1 VIIFVAAVYWL
12 ILWVTALPGSS
23 SQIKLSYP
31 RIEFI
36 EGLRAVFLFRAQG
49 VSPDAKALVGGLAI
63 GERDLLSPEMA
74 ENMKTLSLTHLVA
87 VSGANLAI
95 VMGVVYLLT
104 AACALSRNTRFV
116 TALLVMVAYVLV
128 VGPESSVLRSATM
141 ATFVVVGLWLGRGT
155 KPIISLAWA
164 VIFLLAIDPGL
175 ATDFGF
181 SLSALATVGLL
192 TMALPIYNWLSRY
205 MPQLIAIGIAAS
217 FSAQLATT
225 PVLLMLQ
232 PSIPIYS
239 VLANLIVE
247 PVVAPVTVLGIL
259 ALILAYPLPVLSSAV
274 SYVASLGTWWITLV
288 ATEVS
293 GWPAARVHF
302 VAGPVG
308 VALASLIVLLSLGLY
323 QHRLSKYRTGIAASL
338 VGIMLFSASWSS
350 ADQIRFQV
358 FDGEWDVVNC
368 DVGQGDALVVRSQGV
383 VALIDVGRE
392 PEPIDKCLDNLQVTK
407 IDLLVI
413 THFDADHAGGIY
425 GALNN
430 RYVETAIISGFADDR
445 PLVSLVETAL
455 AQSKV
460 EVLTGFAGMGGKLGE
475 LKWRVLAPTAKATEA
490 KDSNDASVIVS
501 FTGAGYGLL
510 ALGDLGGVGQTRL
523 MRNAGGVLNEL
534 SGMPLLLK
542 VAHHGSADQSTE
554 LFRLLSADIAI
565 FSVGQNPY
573 GHPTKKALDQAAL
586 SGSRIVR
593 TDQLGSIAL
602 RFQEQAWSISGAGKL
617 TV

>member
-1 VIIFVAAVYWL
+1 VIIFIAAAYWL

-141 ATFVVVGLWLGRGT
+141 ATFVVIGLWLGRGT

-205 MPQLIAIGIAAS
+205 MPRLIAIGIAAS

-323 QHRLSKYRTGIAASL
+323 QKRLSKYRTGIAASL

-430 RYVETAIISGFADDR
+430 RYVKTAIISGFADDR

-460 EVLTGFAGMGGKLGE
+460 EVLTGFAGMGGKLGQ
-475 LKWRVLAPTAKATEA
+475 LKWRVLAPTAKATET

>member
-1 VIIFVAAVYWL
+1 MIIFIAAAYWL

-49 VSPDAKALVGGLAI
+49 VNPDAKALVGGLAI

-104 AACALSRNTRFV
+104 AACALSRNTRFI

-141 ATFVVVGLWLGRGT
+141 ATFVVIGLWLGRGT

-205 MPQLIAIGIAAS
+205 MPRLIAIGIAAS

-308 VALASLIVLLSLGLY
+308 VALAALIVLLSLGLY
-323 QHRLSKYRTGIAASL
+323 QKKLSKYRTGIAASL
-338 VGIMLFSASWSS
+338 VGVMLFSASWSS

-430 RYVETAIISGFADDR
+430 RYVKTAIISGFADNR

-460 EVLTGFAGMGGKLGE
+460 EVLTGFAGMGGKLGQ

>member
-1 VIIFVAAVYWL
+1 VIIFIAAAYWL

-49 VSPDAKALVGGLAI
+49 VNPDAKALVGGLAI

-205 MPQLIAIGIAAS
+205 MPRLIAIGIAAS

-308 VALASLIVLLSLGLY
+308 VALAALIVLLSLGLY
-323 QHRLSKYRTGIAASL
+323 QKRLSKYRTGIAASL
-338 VGIMLFSASWSS
+338 VGVMLFSASWSS

-430 RYVETAIISGFADDR
+430 RYVKTAIISGFADNR

>member
-1 VIIFVAAVYWL
+1 MIIFVAAAYWL

-63 GERDLLSPEMA
+63 GERELLSPEMA

-95 VMGVVYLLT
+95 IMGVIYLLT
-104 AACALSRNTRFV
+104 AAGGLSRNTRFV

-128 VGPESSVLRSATM
+128 VGPESSVLRAATM

-181 SLSALATVGLL
+181 ALSALATVGLL

-205 MPQLIAIGIAAS
+205 MPRLIAIGIAAS

-308 VALASLIVLLSLGLY
+308 VALAALIVLLSLGLY
-323 QHRLSKYRTGIAASL
+323 QHRLSSYRTGLAASL
-338 VGIMLFSASWSS
+338 VGVLLFSASWSS

-392 PEPIDKCLDNLQVTK
+392 PEPIDKCLDNLQVTE

-425 GALNN
+425 GVLGD
-430 RYVETAIISGFADDR
+430 RLVKTAIISGFADDR

-501 FTGAGYGLL
+501 FTGAGYGVL
-510 ALGDLGGVGQTRL
+510 ALGDLGNVGQTRL

-554 LFRLLSADIAI
+554 LFRLLSADVAI

-586 SGSRIVR
+586 SGSRVVR
-593 TDQLGSIAL
+593 TDELGSIAF
-602 RFQEQAWSISGAGKL
+602 RFEEQVWRISGAGKL
-617 TV
+617 TA

>member
-1 VIIFVAAVYWL
+1 MIIFVAAVYWL

-205 MPQLIAIGIAAS
+205 MPRLIAIGIAAS

-259 ALILAYPLPVLSSAV
+259 ALILAYPLPVLSSAL

-323 QHRLSKYRTGIAASL
+323 QKRLSKYRTGIAASL

-455 AQSKV
+455 AQTKV
-460 EVLTGFAGMGGKLGE
+460 EVLTGFAGMGGKQGE

>member
-1 VIIFVAAVYWL
+1 MIIFVAAVYWL

-205 MPQLIAIGIAAS
+205 MPRLIAIGIAAS

-259 ALILAYPLPVLSSAV
+259 ALILAYPLPVLSSAL

-323 QHRLSKYRTGIAASL
+323 QKRLSKYRTGIAASL

>member
-1 VIIFVAAVYWL
+1 VIIFIAAAYWL
-12 ILWVTALPGSS
+12 VLWVTALPGSS

-49 VSPDAKALVGGLAI
+49 VNPDAKALVGGLAI

-104 AACALSRNTRFV
+104 AACALSRNTRFI

-141 ATFVVVGLWLGRGT
+141 ATFVVIGLWLGRGT

-205 MPQLIAIGIAAS
+205 MPRLIAIGIAAS

-293 GWPAARVHF
+293 EWPAARVHF

-308 VALASLIVLLSLGLY
+308 VALAALIVLLSLGLY
-323 QHRLSKYRTGIAASL
+323 QKKLSKYRTGIAASL
-338 VGIMLFSASWSS
+338 VGVMLFSASWSS

>member
-1 VIIFVAAVYWL
+1 VIIFVAAAYWL

-49 VSPDAKALVGGLAI
+49 VNPDAKALVGGLAI

-205 MPQLIAIGIAAS
+205 MPRLIAIGIAAS

-323 QHRLSKYRTGIAASL
+323 QKRLSKYRTGIAASL
-338 VGIMLFSASWSS
+338 VGVMLFSASWSS

-430 RYVETAIISGFADDR
+430 RYVKTAIISGFADNR

-593 TDQLGSIAL
+593 TDQLGSIAF

>member
-1 VIIFVAAVYWL
+1 VIIFIAAAYWL

-49 VSPDAKALVGGLAI
+49 VNPDAKALVGGLAI

-116 TALLVMVAYVLV
+116 TALLVMVVYVLV

-141 ATFVVVGLWLGRGT
+141 ATFVVIGLWLGRGT

-205 MPQLIAIGIAAS
+205 MPRLIAIGIAAS

-323 QHRLSKYRTGIAASL
+323 QKRLSKYRTGIAASL

-430 RYVETAIISGFADDR
+430 RYVKTAIISGFADNR

-593 TDQLGSIAL
+593 TDQLGSIAF

>member
-1 VIIFVAAVYWL
+1 MIIFVAAAYWL

-49 VSPDAKALVGGLAI
+49 VNPDAKALVGGLAI

-104 AACALSRNTRFV
+104 AACALSRNTRFI

-141 ATFVVVGLWLGRGT
+141 ATFVVIGLWLGRGT

-205 MPQLIAIGIAAS
+205 MPRLIAIGIAAS

-323 QHRLSKYRTGIAASL
+323 QKKLSKYRTGIAASL
-338 VGIMLFSASWSS
+338 VGVMLFSASWSS

-430 RYVETAIISGFADDR
+430 RYVKTAIISGFADNR

>member
-1 VIIFVAAVYWL
+1 VIIFIAAAYWL

-141 ATFVVVGLWLGRGT
+141 ATFVVIGLWLGRGT

-205 MPQLIAIGIAAS
+205 MPRLIAIGIAAS

-308 VALASLIVLLSLGLY
+308 VALAALIVLLSLGLY
-323 QHRLSKYRTGIAASL
+323 QQRLSKYRTGIAASL

-501 FTGAGYGLL
+501 FTGADYGVL
-510 ALGDLGGVGQTRL
+510 ALGDLGDAGQTRL

-542 VAHHGSADQSTE
+542 VAHHGSADQSTA
-554 LFRLLSADIAI
+554 LFRLLSADVAI

-593 TDQLGSIAL
+593 TDQLGSIAF

>member
-1 VIIFVAAVYWL
+1 VIIFIAAAYWL

-49 VSPDAKALVGGLAI
+49 VNPDAKALVGGLAI

-116 TALLVMVAYVLV
+116 TALLVMVVYVLV

-141 ATFVVVGLWLGRGT
+141 ATFVVIGLWLGRGT

-205 MPQLIAIGIAAS
+205 MPRLIAIGIAAS

-323 QHRLSKYRTGIAASL
+323 QKRLSKYRTGIAASL

-460 EVLTGFAGMGGKLGE
+460 EVLTGFAGMGGKLGQ
-475 LKWRVLAPTAKATEA
+475 LKWRVLAPTAKATET

>member
-1 VIIFVAAVYWL
+1 MIIFVAAVYWL

-205 MPQLIAIGIAAS
+205 MPRLIAIGIAAS

-247 PVVAPVTVLGIL
+247 PVEI
-259 ALILAYPLPVLSSAV
+259 
-274 SYVASLGTWWITLV
+274 
-288 ATEVS
+288 
-293 GWPAARVHF
+293 
-302 VAGPVG
+302 
-308 VALASLIVLLSLGLY
+308 
-323 QHRLSKYRTGIAASL
+323 
-338 VGIMLFSASWSS
+338 
-350 ADQIRFQV
+350 
-358 FDGEWDVVNC
+358 
-368 DVGQGDALVVRSQGV
+368 
-383 VALIDVGRE
+383 GR
-392 PEPIDKCLDNLQVTK
+392 
-407 IDLLVI
+407 
-413 THFDADHAGGIY
+413 
-425 GALNN
+425 
-430 RYVETAIISGFADDR
+430 
-445 PLVSLVETAL
+445 
-455 AQSKV
+455 
-460 EVLTGFAGMGGKLGE
+460 
-475 LKWRVLAPTAKATEA
+475 
-490 KDSNDASVIVS
+490 
-501 FTGAGYGLL
+501 
-510 ALGDLGGVGQTRL
+510 
-523 MRNAGGVLNEL
+523 
-534 SGMPLLLK
+534 
-542 VAHHGSADQSTE
+542 AH
-554 LFRLLSADIAI
+554 
-565 FSVGQNPY
+565 V
-573 GHPTKKALDQAAL
+573 
-586 SGSRIVR
+586 
-593 TDQLGSIAL
+593 
-602 RFQEQAWSISGAGKL
+602 
-617 TV
+617 

>member
-1 VIIFVAAVYWL
+1 VIIFIAAAYWL
-12 ILWVTALPGSS
+12 VLWVTALPGSS

-49 VSPDAKALVGGLAI
+49 VNPDAKALVGGLAI

-141 ATFVVVGLWLGRGT
+141 ATFVVIGLWLGRGT

-205 MPQLIAIGIAAS
+205 MPRLIAIGIAAS

-323 QHRLSKYRTGIAASL
+323 QKRLSKYRTGIAASL
-338 VGIMLFSASWSS
+338 VGVMLFSASWSS

-430 RYVETAIISGFADDR
+430 RYVKTAIISGFADNR